1 MNDEPRD
8 DAPLSP
14 SASAGSEGMPLR
26 WIIGAFAVGLLLLGG
41 YKGVQWLEANRDT
54 LLRAGGR
61 APARPPRW
69 PSAPRRCRRL
79 PRSAAPSA
87 RRNPTR
93 LRPISAANPRPP
105 PWRAMAASASAW

>member
-54 LLRAGGR
+54 LLRA
-61 APARPPRW
+61 PV
-69 PSAPRRCRRL
+69 
-79 PRSAAPSA
+79 AAP
-87 RRNPTR
+87 PG
-93 LRPISAANPRPP
+93 P
-105 PWRAMAASASAW
+105 AASVAQSPSSSRPALETMKTMRSSATPGMMPA